1 MDNLF
6 EKFIAGVSSKV
17 TFAVEARKRYTRN
30 DVASYFIGLPS
41 VAGRSIE
48 VAVEMG
54 KITDWNFNEMT
65 EGYANKAVEL
75 YDATGEL
82 VPKFSLS
89 RELVSFI
96 LLNPEYNKHYLKD
109 VTTVGFNNLVL
120 APVCC
125 RQKPDDNVLVLCNDN
140 ICKMIGLDIE
150 KDYDEIVKT
159 TLKNNPV
166 KYQTLVDI
174 LQIEMDADDL
184 YVVTSDSGYLGAATA
199 ALAGVRELAADVGSD
214 FFVFPSSIH
223 ELICV
228 KIPITG
234 FTVGVVDELKQMVKT
249 VNRQAVGLSDLL
261 SDDVYLYRAG
271 TDTWEVL

>member
-1 MDNLF
+1 MDDLF

-17 TFAVEARKRYTRN
+17 PFAVEARKRYTRN
-30 DVASYFIGLPS
+30 AVVSYFIGLPS

-54 KITDWNFNEMT
+54 KVTDWNFNEMT
-65 EGYANKAVEL
+65 ESYANKAVEL
-75 YDATGEL
+75 CDAAGDPVSE
-82 VPKFSLS
+82 FSMG

-125 RQKPDDNVLVLCNDN
+125 RQKSDDNVLVLCNDN

-150 KDYDEIVKT
+150 RDYDEIVKT

-166 KYQTLVDI
+166 KYQTLTDM
-174 LQIEMDADDL
+174 LQIETDVAGI
-184 YVVTSDSGYLGAATA
+184 YVVISDSGYLGAATA
-199 ALAGVRELAADVGSD
+199 ALAGVRELAEDVGSD
-214 FFVFPSSIH
+214 FFVLPSSIN
-223 ELICV
+223 ELLCV
-228 KIPITG
+228 EIPMIG
-234 FTVGVVDELKQMVKT
+234 FTVEAVDELKQMVKT
-249 VNRQAVGLSDLL
+249 VNRQEVSLSDLL
-261 SDDVYLYRAG
+261 SDDVYLYHVG